1 MAISATEAKNQFG
14 NLCQQAKLAP
24 VVVEKAGVPDTV
36 LLSYDDYQR
45 LLKPAAASLRE
56 RRKRFNTEHAQWI
69 AAVNA
74 HVDRHGLWSDELRTW

>member
-1 MAISATEAKNQFG
+1 MSISATEAKNQFG
-14 NLCQQAKLAP
+14 SLCQQAKLAP

-45 LLKPAAASLRE
+45 LLKPAAGSLRE
-56 RRKRFNTEHAQWI
+56 RRKRFNAEHAQWL

-74 HVDRHGLWSDELRTW
+74 QVDQHGLWSDDLRAW